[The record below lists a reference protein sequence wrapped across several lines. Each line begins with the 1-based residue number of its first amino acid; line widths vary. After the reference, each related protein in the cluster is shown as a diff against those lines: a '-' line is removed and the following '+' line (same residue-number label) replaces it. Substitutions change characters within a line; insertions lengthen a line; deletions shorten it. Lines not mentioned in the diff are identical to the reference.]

1 MKMPKTKTAVQK
13 DKAKILI
20 VEDHPAA
27 REGLAMRIGSQPD
40 LMVCGEAAD
49 LAEALHL
56 IATTDPD
63 VVIVDISLK
72 SGNGIDLIKRIK
84 ARHNSARML
93 VWSMHNENLFAE
105 RALRVGASGYISKEH
120 ATEKIVEAIRHVLD
134 GKLYLSEQLA
144 NRLMHLAIGDT
155 AVLER
160 STLEGLS
167 DREIEVFQ
175 LIGQGYGT
183 TQMAA
188 KMRLS
193 PKTVE
198 TYRARIKEKM
208 NLGTSLELVQTAI
221 KWTLE
226 NSGTQ
231 TSV

>member
-1 MKMPKTKTAVQK
+1 VPK

-56 IATTDPD
+56 IATTNPD

-84 ARHNSARML
+84 ARHKSARML

-155 AVLER
+155 AVVER

>member
-1 MKMPKTKTAVQK
+1 MPKTKTAVQK

-27 REGLAMRIGSQPD
+27 REGLAMRIASQPD